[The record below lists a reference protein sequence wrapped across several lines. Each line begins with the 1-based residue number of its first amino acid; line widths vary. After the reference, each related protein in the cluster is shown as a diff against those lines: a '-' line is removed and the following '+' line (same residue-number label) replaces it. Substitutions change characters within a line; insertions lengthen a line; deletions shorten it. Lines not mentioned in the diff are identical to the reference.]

1 MAYIVGLLTTDGC
14 LISGQRKLNF
24 KSEDE
29 QLVRT
34 FLRCL
39 GRPMVYGSV
48 RTQSGNVV
56 HVAQFADARFYE
68 WLRTVGLSDLRR
80 HVALVDQQPVILH
93 ATIAENIRYARP
105 DASDAEVVMA
115 AREASLESFIDAL
128 PAKFDTVVGERGAAL
143 SVGERQ
149 RLATARA
156 FLANPAVL
164 VLDEPTAAL
173 DPVSERRIVAGYEN
187 VMRGRTTIVITHR
200 LDLAREAD
208 RIVVLE
214 GARIVEQGSPREL
227 RALHGRFAEL
237 FAVERV
243 TQGT

>member
-68 WLRTVGLSDLRR
+68 WLRTVGLSPRKSLVLGPID
-80 HVALVDQQPVILH
+80 VPDALVFDCARGLLDGDGSIVRYSYDGTGNARGKRYEALRTQFTCGSRPHLDWLR
-93 ATIAENIRYARP
+93 ARLDELLGIRGSVHYASRSWRLTYAIR
-105 DASDAEVVMA
+105 ASTTLLRHIYPGRDVPK
-115 AREASLESFIDAL
+115 LERKWETWLSYAL
-128 PAKFDTVVGERGAAL
+128 RYSYP
-143 SVGERQ
+143 
-149 RLATARA
+149 ATASEA
-156 FLANPAVL
+156 
-164 VLDEPTAAL
+164 DPTA
-173 DPVSERRIVAGYEN
+173 DRP
-187 VMRGRTTIVITHR
+187 GRDRTVI
-200 LDLAREAD
+200 
-208 RIVVLE
+208 
-214 GARIVEQGSPREL
+214 ARIV
-227 RALHGRFAEL
+227 
-237 FAVERV
+237 
-243 TQGT
+243 